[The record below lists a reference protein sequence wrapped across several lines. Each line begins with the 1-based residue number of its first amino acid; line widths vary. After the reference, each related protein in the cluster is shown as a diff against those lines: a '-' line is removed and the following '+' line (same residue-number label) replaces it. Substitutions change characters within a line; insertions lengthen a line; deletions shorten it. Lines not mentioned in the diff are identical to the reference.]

1 MPKNLK
7 SSFLPALRRSTFR
20 APDPEAV
27 RTFDPAKPDASAAP
41 DADAV
46 EQRAAAVAAV
56 LADLDLPEAAPETP
70 VRRRSTALPVPE
82 PTVPVAPAADVPA
95 EPIATAPIP
104 VQVADARDDSGGV
117 DSAGPAG
124 ADDAVPAH
132 PVESSTRLPHPR
144 HRVDRKGNR
153 RPSSG
158 LRRTVLLGCASAMLG
173 GVLIAG
179 VAVTGADR
187 DAAVAAG
194 DTRESAIEAAASGDA
209 ADDSVTSAIDDTRP
223 IVTGGLSAEEAP
235 FTGGTQVTVEGRNLD
250 EVAQVM
256 VAGAPAQIVEATP
269 VAITFAVPAVDDAVR
284 GEADVRLVDTAGS
297 PVVVET
303 PAVPSAPAVADA
315 AAAATDAAL
324 AITYTSD
331 PGIDAQV
338 AYVLAHWSSYNSAQY
353 PVLGGVDCANFASQ
367 SLVARG
373 WTMDAAWYYDAG
385 TRQMSPAWSSSTALR
400 DYLLT
405 QPGRAAALT
414 DAQRDQVKVGDIAQ
428 FDWDGSGDRDH
439 TAIVTRVEHSDD
451 GTKVWV
457 GGHTK
462 DADYWDVDQALAS
475 GGGTVSY
482 FSLS

>member
-1 MPKNLK
+1 MPKNPK
-7 SSFLPALRRSTFR
+7 SSFLPSLRRSTFR
-20 APDPEAV
+20 APDLEAA
-27 RTFDPAKPDASAAP
+27 RAFDPAKPDASAAP

-46 EQRAAAVAAV
+46 EHRAAAVAAV
-56 LADLDLPEAAPETP
+56 LADLDLPDVAADAPA
-70 VRRRSTALPVPE
+70 RRRSSALPVLERHEAPAMDDAAE
-82 PTVPVAPAADVPA
+82 PT
-95 EPIATAPIP
+95 ATAPIP
-104 VQVADARDDSGGV
+104 TQDDEPRDDSADFDDSADADGAGTGRPV
-117 DSAGPAG
+117 DSMTG
-124 ADDAVPAH
+124 V
-132 PVESSTRLPHPR
+132 PHPR

-158 LRRTVLLGCASAMLG
+158 LRRTVLVGCASAMLG

-179 VAVTGADR
+179 VAVAGADR

-194 DTRESAIEAAASGDA
+194 DTRESAIEDAASGDA
-209 ADDSVTSAIDDTRP
+209 ADDSVTSEIDETRP
-223 IVTGGLSAEEAP
+223 IVTGGLSAEEVP

-250 EVAQVM
+250 EVAQVT
-256 VAGAPAQIVEATP
+256 VAGAPAQIVAATP

-284 GEADVRLVDTAGS
+284 GEADVQLTDAAGS

-303 PAVPSAPAVADA
+303 PAVPSAPAGAEV
-315 AAAATDAAL
+315 AATATDAL

-331 PGIDAQV
+331 PGIDAQL

-353 PVLGGVDCANFASQ
+353 PVLSGVDCANFASQ

-373 WTMDAAWYYDAG
+373 WAMDGAWYYDAG
-385 TRQMSPAWSSSTALR
+385 TGQMAPAWSSSTALR

-405 QPGRAAALT
+405 QPGRATALT
-414 DAQRDQVKVGDIAQ
+414 DAQRAQVKVGDIAQ

-439 TAIVTRVEHSDD
+439 TAIVTRVEHTDN

-475 GGGTVSY
+475 GGGSVSY